1 MASDRRYRDQA
12 WKLIQGIDAFEYTYG
27 EWKKNWPVASASKL
41 LWFSEVGMVD
51 GERLLKKAYE
61 ASRVIQLEK
70 FGFGPPIPLSE
81 IDMNGR
87 REGVSRVL
95 EKHRGVNCFL
105 DDDLRKEV
113 LAEIL

>member
-1 MASDRRYRDQA
+1 MDS
-12 WKLIQGIDAFEYTYG
+12 
-27 EWKKNWPVASASKL
+27 
-41 LWFSEVGMVD
+41 
-51 GERLLKKAYE
+51 ERLLKKAYE
-61 ASRVIQLEK
+61 ASRVIQLE

-87 REGVSRVL
+87 REGVSRVR

-113 LAEIL
+113 LAEILLKIQLQATVNFQGTSPE

>member
-1 MASDRRYRDQA
+1 
-12 WKLIQGIDAFEYTYG
+12 
-27 EWKKNWPVASASKL
+27 
-41 LWFSEVGMVD
+41 MVD

-113 LAEIL
+113 LAEISERIKL